1 MVLNLLL
8 SNHPEGA
15 SASEEENL
23 EKYNAE
29 PSDWLSEG
37 AHQVN
42 VNEAVDKAHS
52 NGDVA

>member
-1 MVLNLLL
+1 MGFNDLL
-8 SNHPEGA
+8 SIHPDGA

-23 EKYNAE
+23 EKCNAG

-42 VNEAVDKAHS
+42 VSEAVDNTHS
-52 NGDVA
+52 NGDIA

>member
-8 SNHPEGA
+8 SSHPEGA

-23 EKYNAE
+23 EKKNAA
-29 PSDWLSEG
+29 PSDWFSEG

-42 VNEAVDKAHS
+42 VSEAVDNTHC